1 MPIIVIIVL
10 SLYVAGAIAWF
21 ATIEFLCWIGRI
33 MRLELKEASLSAR
46 IKDALL
52 WPLYLLR
59 V

>member
-1 MPIIVIIVL
+1 MLALIALGLYIV
-10 SLYVAGAIAWF
+10 GAIAWF
-21 ATIEFLCWIGRI
+21 AAIELLCWIGRI

-59 V
+59 A